1 MPIRHVVS
9 VPDQTHVAD
18 LLMKDVGKFPRD
30 KEVLDKVSAISSGE
44 VPELTEEAFKNLE
57 VSQAD
62 LRTTYLHLIS
72 YD

>member
-30 KEVLDKVSAISSGE
+30 KEVLDKVSAISRDTHGRRKLLPCVHEIIALNSSVVEG
-44 VPELTEEAFKNLE
+44 T
-57 VSQAD
+57 
-62 LRTTYLHLIS
+62 
-72 YD
+72 